1 MARAGVD
8 SVALSSHY
16 ASRTLPAPARSW
28 SRRRSDGHQDRRR
41 DRARLEPVGRPGS
54 WKVIQWAV
62 VRARR
67 RGGARGRRRVH
78 GGALLLGPLKFR
90 WTTCVRLDHLRALG
104 PPGSR
109 NTVVQRNASGP
120 TARKWSK
127 RAGRVTTCETP
138 SHHARRSVGRS
149 RCGTPEPPR
158 RPNRPAPGSRRP
170 ERAGPPPTTGPP
182 IPPPS
187 RGRRAPVSRTG
198 GPPRRR
204 GPRGNRHHTKRR
216 TRDRP
221 ATAPFRPGGAGR
233 LKEKAL
239 RVGVGVRPPGG
250 ERRSSRPSGECLDPG
265 PTPRGRKKIEPAP
278 GGGARRHPTAH
289 PYWSEPSLDTRI
301 MMNSTNA
308 QIPFAAMTSQAK
320 MYAPPK
326 PAA

>member
-104 PPGSR
+104 PPYFV
-109 NTVVQRNASGP
+109 NQVVQRNVSGP
-120 TARKWSK
+120 TAFKWSK
-127 RAGRVTTCETP
+127 QIGGVTTCETP

-158 RPNRPAPGSRRP
+158 RPAPGPGPDDPSEPDRPRRPAPADPTAPAPPDAPGGDSSGSSRP
-170 ERAGPPPTTGPP
+170 APLPRA
-182 IPPPS
+182 PPPS
-187 RGRRAPVSRTG
+187 TAPRITPGKRIQTPRT
-198 GPPRRR
+198 
-204 GPRGNRHHTKRR
+204 TFR
-216 TRDRP
+216 TRKNHSSGTS
-221 ATAPFRPGGAGR
+221 ATFTH
-233 LKEKAL
+233 AL
-239 RVGVGVRPPGG
+239 RLQ
-250 ERRSSRPSGECLDPG
+250 S
-265 PTPRGRKKIEPAP
+265 
-278 GGGARRHPTAH
+278 HP
-289 PYWSEPSLDTRI
+289 
-301 MMNSTNA
+301 
-308 QIPFAAMTSQAK
+308 
-320 MYAPPK
+320 
-326 PAA
+326 

>member
-104 PPGSR
+104 PPYFV
-109 NTVVQRNASGP
+109 NQVVQRNVSGP
-120 TARKWSK
+120 TAFKWSK
-127 RAGRVTTCETP
+127 QIGGVTTCETP

-149 RCGTPEPPR
+149 RCGTPEPP
-158 RPNRPAPGSRRP
+158 PTTGSRRSRRP
-170 ERAGPPPTTGPP
+170 PGAG
-182 IPPPS
+182 
-187 RGRRAPVSRTG
+187 GRRSHGPADPLDAEGPAGITTAPRDSTG
-198 GPPRRR
+198 TARP
-204 GPRGNRHHTKRR
+204 RHHF
-216 TRDRP
+216 
-221 ATAPFRPGGAGR
+221 APGGAGR

-239 RVGVGVRPPGG
+239 RVGVGVRPPGAKG
-250 ERRSSRPSGECLDPG
+250 DRAAQAASASIRARLP
-265 PTPRGRKKIEPAP
+265 
-278 GGGARRHPTAH
+278 GGARRSSP
-289 PYWSEPSLDTRI
+289 R
-301 MMNSTNA
+301 
-308 QIPFAAMTSQAK
+308 
-320 MYAPPK
+320 
-326 PAA
+326 PAAEPDGARRRIPTGASRPWTRGS

>member
-90 WTTCVRLDHLRALG
+90 WTTYVRLDHLRALG
-104 PPGSR
+104 PPYFV
-109 NTVVQRNASGP
+109 NQVVQRNVSGP
-120 TARKWSK
+120 TAFKWSK
-127 RAGRVTTCETP
+127 QIGGVTTCETP

-158 RPNRPAPGSRRP
+158 RPGRPAPGSRRP
-170 ERAGPPPTTGPP
+170 ERAGPPPTTG
-182 IPPPS
+182 S
-187 RGRRAPVSRTG
+187 RRSR
-198 GPPRRR
+198 
-204 GPRGNRHHTKRR
+204 
-216 TRDRP
+216 
-221 ATAPFRPGGAGR
+221 
-233 LKEKAL
+233 
-239 RVGVGVRPPGG
+239 RPPGAG
-250 ERRSSRPSGECLDPG
+250 GRRSHGPADPLDVEG
-265 PTPRGRKKIEPAP
+265 PAGLATTLRDAP
-278 GGGARRHPTAH
+278 GTARPRHHFAPGAQ
-289 PYWSEPSLDTRI
+289 ED
-301 MMNSTNA
+301 
-308 QIPFAAMTSQAK
+308 
-320 MYAPPK
+320 
-326 PAA
+326 